1 MNIQIHPETSA
12 LNSCV
17 FRAADR
23 MRIDG
28 CANAVSSEGLS
39 LALYCP
45 FEALL
50 DHYMNLLLVR
60 VRQQAPEHRIE
71 VYFPANTDS
80 LLGRFN
86 EVLASQSLHQAVK
99 ANATANQA
107 QIWIVHD
114 AQTLPESEIQLL
126 ARLIQNFPGANIRA
140 ILLMSGPPH
149 AQKSPLSAFGRK
161 ILRWDIEGPTEE
173 QAQAALDQARS
184 DGNLNAVQQ
193 LIQRIQRQQRPQL
206 DTPFD
211 KPELLASPAPATS
224 AETPQTT
231 NSKLQQQLNTF
242 QQHGGMALQ
251 SWAGSGKGIQG
262 AGAWLRQNN
271 KLALGVTLALVMST
285 LMMLWIQPEA
295 FGLKATQPLVA
306 TPLVSPQLAITASAT
321 APTETVIAE
330 AASEAASTSPAPQG
344 QSALT
349 PPVQPSSPP
358 VTAPVA
364 MATTPAE
371 TAIETPEGTLK
382 GQEWLR
388 KLDANT
394 YLLQHGTASSYAKV
408 LEIQR
413 RHPPLKDAQIIAAY
427 RPGEKLAHFVI
438 VSGPYSN
445 AGQGFEASKRP
456 GIPRSWVRPTRGLQ
470 EQLKSPI

>member
-12 LNSCV
+12 LNAYV

-28 CANAVSSEGLS
+28 CANAVAHEGLS

-60 VRQQAPEHRIE
+60 VRQQAPDHRIE

-86 EVLASQSLHQAVK
+86 EVLASQSLNQAVK

-140 ILLMSGPPH
+140 ILLMSGPANMH
-149 AQKSPLSAFGRK
+149 KSPLSAFGRK
-161 ILRWDIEGPTEE
+161 ILRWDIEAPTEE
-173 QAQAALDQARS
+173 QAQAALDQARQ
-184 DGNLNAVQQ
+184 DGHLNAVQP
-193 LIQRIQRQQRPQL
+193 LIQRIQRQQRPAPDVPL
-206 DTPFD
+206 DA
-211 KPELLASPAPATS
+211 PELLASPEPEPPSSAAP
-224 AETPQTT
+224 PVGG
-231 NSKLQQQLNTF
+231 KLQQQLHVF
-242 QQHGGMALQ
+242 QQHGASALQ
-251 SWAGSGKGIQG
+251 SWRKPSI
-262 AGAWLRQNN
+262 GAWLRQNH
-271 KLALGVTLALVMST
+271 KLALGITFAMGMST
-285 LMMLWIQPEA
+285 LMMLWVQPEA
-295 FGLKATQPLVA
+295 FGLKAAQPLVV
-306 TPLVSPQLAITASAT
+306 TPLTPAPLAAPANAASSADANASEPQNAVAAAGTASSPAAAPSASAS
-321 APTETVIAE
+321 APT
-330 AASEAASTSPAPQG
+330 
-344 QSALT
+344 
-349 PPVQPSSPP
+349 PP
-358 VTAPVA
+358 APVA
-364 MATTPAE
+364 MATAAAE
-371 TAIETPEGTLK
+371 MAIETPEGTLK
-382 GQEWLR
+382 GHEWLR

-394 YLLQHGTASSYAKV
+394 FLLQHGTASSYAKV

-445 AGQGFEASKRP
+445 VGQGYEASKRP

-470 EQLKSPI
+470 EQLKSPT

>member
-1 MNIQIHPETSA
+1 MNIQINPETTA
-12 LNSCV
+12 LNSHV

-28 CANAVSSEGLS
+28 CANAVAHEGLS

-86 EVLASQSLHQAVK
+86 EVLASQSLNQAVK
-99 ANATANQA
+99 STASANQA

-140 ILLMSGPPH
+140 ILLMSGKNN
-149 AQKSPLSAFGRK
+149 AQKTPLSAFGRK
-161 ILRWDIEGPTEE
+161 ILRWDIEAPTEE
-173 QAQAALDQARS
+173 QAQASLDQARQ
-184 DGNLNAVQQ
+184 DGNFNAVQQ

-206 DTPFD
+206 DEHFNAAEPPVNTI
-211 KPELLASPAPATS
+211 PAPAATL
-224 AETPQTT
+224 TPTP
-231 NSKLQQQLNTF
+231 NSNLQQQLNVF
-242 QQHGGMALQ
+242 QRHGATALK
-251 SWAGSGKGIQG
+251 SWRLPG
-262 AGAWLRQNN
+262 AGLKNATVWLRQNH
-271 KLALGVTLALVMST
+271 KLALGIAFALVMST

-295 FGLKATQPLVA
+295 FGLKAAKPVVA
-306 TPLVSPQLAITASAT
+306 APLVSPQLATPSPASA
-321 APTETVIAE
+321 APT
-330 AASEAASTSPAPQG
+330 AAVSASASSAPEISTTNASQAQVSTPQPAP
-344 QSALT
+344 A
-349 PPVQPSSPP
+349 
-358 VTAPVA
+358 A

-371 TAIETPEGTLK
+371 PEIETPEGTLQ
-382 GQEWLR
+382 GQAWLR
-388 KLDANT
+388 KLDANSF
-394 YLLQHGTASSYAKV
+394 LLQHGTDSSYAKV

-445 AGQGFEASKRP
+445 VGQGYEASKQP

-470 EQLKSPI
+470 EQLKSPT

>member
-1 MNIQIHPETSA
+1 MNIQIHPETTA

-28 CANAVSSEGLS
+28 CANAVAHEGLS

-60 VRQQAPEHRIE
+60 IRQQAPEHRIE

-86 EVLASQSLHQAVK
+86 EVLASQSLNQAVK
-99 ANATANQA
+99 AHASVNQA

-140 ILLMSGPPH
+140 VLLMSGQSNP
-149 AQKSPLSAFGRK
+149 QKSPLSAFGRK
-161 ILRWDIEGPTEE
+161 ILRWDIEAPTEE
-173 QAQAALDQARS
+173 QAQAALDQARH
-184 DGNLNAVQQ
+184 DGNLNAVQP
-193 LIQRIQRQQRPQL
+193 LVQRIQRQQRPQGDSPL
-206 DTPFD
+206 DA
-211 KPELLASPAPATS
+211 PELLASPAAESASQSATKPN
-224 AETPQTT
+224 A
-231 NSKLQQQLNTF
+231 KLQQRLHAF
-242 QQHGGMALQ
+242 QQHGASALQ
-251 SWAGSGKGIQG
+251 SWRGSGPGLQS
-262 AGAWLRQNN
+262 AGAWLRQNH
-271 KLALGVTLALVMST
+271 KLAMGIAAALSLST

-295 FGLKATQPLVA
+295 FGLKAAQPKVA
-306 TPLVSPQLAITASAT
+306 APLISPQLATPASAPT
-321 APTETVIAE
+321 PAPTAAAPSSAPAVAE
-330 AASEAASTSPAPQG
+330 NTPTAAPQTV
-344 QSALT
+344 A
-349 PPVQPSSPP
+349 PSP
-358 VTAPVA
+358 APVA

-371 TAIETPEGTLK
+371 TPIEAPEGTLK

-408 LEIQR
+408 LDIQR
-413 RHPPLKDAQIIAAY
+413 RYPPLKDAQIIAAY

-438 VSGPYSN
+438 VSGPYRN
-445 AGQGFEASKRP
+445 VGQGYEASKKP

-470 EQLKSPI
+470 EQLKSPL

>member
-1 MNIQIHPETSA
+1 MNIQINPETTA
-12 LNSCV
+12 LNSHV

-28 CANAVSSEGLS
+28 CANAVAHEGLS

-86 EVLASQSLHQAVK
+86 EVLASQSLNQAVK
-99 ANATANQA
+99 STASANQA

-140 ILLMSGPPH
+140 ILLMSGKTN
-149 AQKSPLSAFGRK
+149 AQKTPLSAFGRK
-161 ILRWDIEGPTEE
+161 ILRWDIEAPTEE
-173 QAQAALDQARS
+173 QAQASLDQARQ
-184 DGNLNAVQQ
+184 DGNFNAVQQ

-206 DTPFD
+206 DEHFNAAEPPVNTI
-211 KPELLASPAPATS
+211 PAPAATL
-224 AETPQTT
+224 TPTP
-231 NSKLQQQLNTF
+231 NSNLQQQLNVF
-242 QQHGGMALQ
+242 QRHGATALK
-251 SWAGSGKGIQG
+251 SWRLPG
-262 AGAWLRQNN
+262 AGLKNATVWLRQNH
-271 KLALGVTLALVMST
+271 KLALGIAFALVMST

-295 FGLKATQPLVA
+295 FGLKAVKPVVAAPL
-306 TPLVSPQLAITASAT
+306 LSPQLATPSPANAAPAAAQPASASS
-321 APTETVIAE
+321 ATESPSTN
-330 AASEAASTSPAPQG
+330 ASQAQVSIPQPSPA
-344 QSALT
+344 
-349 PPVQPSSPP
+349 
-358 VTAPVA
+358 A

-371 TAIETPEGTLK
+371 PEIETPEGTLQ
-382 GQEWLR
+382 GQAWLR
-388 KLDANT
+388 KLDANSF
-394 YLLQHGTASSYAKV
+394 LLQHGTDSSYAKV

-445 AGQGFEASKRP
+445 AGQGYEASKQP

-470 EQLKSPI
+470 EQLKSPT

>member
-1 MNIQIHPETSA
+1 MNIQINPETTA
-12 LNSCV
+12 LNSHV

-28 CANAVSSEGLS
+28 CANAVAHEGLS

-86 EVLASQSLHQAVK
+86 EVLASQSLNQAVK
-99 ANATANQA
+99 STASANQA

-140 ILLMSGPPH
+140 ILLMSGKNN
-149 AQKSPLSAFGRK
+149 AQKTPLSAFGRK
-161 ILRWDIEGPTEE
+161 ILRWDIEAPTEE
-173 QAQAALDQARS
+173 QAQASLDQARQ
-184 DGNLNAVQQ
+184 DGNFNAVQQ

-206 DTPFD
+206 DEHFNAAEPPVNTI
-211 KPELLASPAPATS
+211 PAPAATL
-224 AETPQTT
+224 TPTP
-231 NSKLQQQLNTF
+231 NSKLQQQLNVF
-242 QQHGGMALQ
+242 QRHGATALK
-251 SWAGSGKGIQG
+251 SWRLPG
-262 AGAWLRQNN
+262 AGLKNATVWLRQNH
-271 KLALGVTLALVMST
+271 KLTLGIAFALVMST

-295 FGLKATQPLVA
+295 FGLKAAKPVVA
-306 TPLVSPQLAITASAT
+306 APLVSPQLATPSPASA
-321 APTETVIAE
+321 APT
-330 AASEAASTSPAPQG
+330 AAVSASASSAPEISTTNASQVQVSTPQPAP
-344 QSALT
+344 A
-349 PPVQPSSPP
+349 
-358 VTAPVA
+358 A

-371 TAIETPEGTLK
+371 PEIETPEGTLQ
-382 GQEWLR
+382 GQAWLR
-388 KLDANT
+388 KLDANSF
-394 YLLQHGTASSYAKV
+394 LLQHGTDSSYAKV

-445 AGQGFEASKRP
+445 VGQGYEASKRP

-470 EQLKSPI
+470 EQLKSPT

>member
-1 MNIQIHPETSA
+1 MNIQINPETTA
-12 LNSCV
+12 LNPCV

-28 CANAVSSEGLS
+28 CANAVAHEGLS

-86 EVLASQSLHQAVK
+86 EVLATQSLNQAVK
-99 ANATANQA
+99 AHGAVNQA
-107 QIWIVHD
+107 QVWIVHD

-140 ILLMSGPPH
+140 ILLMSGNPN

-161 ILRWDIEGPTEE
+161 ILRWDIEAPTEE
-173 QAQAALDQARS
+173 QAQATLEQARH
-184 DGNLNAVQQ
+184 DGNFNAVQQ

-206 DTPFD
+206 DSAFHA
-211 KPELLASPAPATS
+211 PELPITPVAEPS
-224 AETPQTT
+224 AEQSKGSS
-231 NSKLQQQLNTF
+231 SKLQQQLNAF
-242 QQHGGMALQ
+242 QQHGASALQ
-251 SWAGSGKGIQG
+251 SWRKPGVVVKSA
-262 AGAWLRQNN
+262 AVWLRHNH
-271 KLALGVTLALVMST
+271 KLALGVSFALVMST

-295 FGLKATQPLVA
+295 FGLKAGKPVVA
-306 TPLVSPQLAITASAT
+306 APPVSPQLATPSPADVV
-321 APTETVIAE
+321 P
-330 AASEAASTSPAPQG
+330 AASESTAATAAIESPTTNPSQAAQAPTPQPAP
-344 QSALT
+344 A
-349 PPVQPSSPP
+349 
-358 VTAPVA
+358 A
-364 MATTPAE
+364 MATTPVE
-371 TAIETPEGTLK
+371 PAIETPEGTLQ
-382 GQEWLR
+382 GQAWLR
-388 KLDANT
+388 KLDANSF
-394 YLLQHGTASSYAKV
+394 LLQHGTASSYAKV
-408 LEIQR
+408 LDIQR

-438 VSGPYSN
+438 VSGPYSSL
-445 AGQGFEASKRP
+445 GQGYEASKRP

-470 EQLKSPI
+470 EQLKSPT

>member
-1 MNIQIHPETSA
+1 MNIQINPETTA
-12 LNSCV
+12 LNSHV

-28 CANAVSSEGLS
+28 CANAVAHEGLS

-86 EVLASQSLHQAVK
+86 EVLASQSLNQAVK
-99 ANATANQA
+99 STASANQA

-140 ILLMSGPPH
+140 ILLMSGKNN
-149 AQKSPLSAFGRK
+149 AQKTPLSAFGRK
-161 ILRWDIEGPTEE
+161 ILRWDIEAPTEE
-173 QAQAALDQARS
+173 QAQASLDQARQ
-184 DGNLNAVQQ
+184 DGNFNAVQQ

-206 DTPFD
+206 DEHFNAAEPPVNTI
-211 KPELLASPAPATS
+211 PAPAATL
-224 AETPQTT
+224 TPTP
-231 NSKLQQQLNTF
+231 NSNLQQQLNVF
-242 QQHGGMALQ
+242 QRHGATALK
-251 SWAGSGKGIQG
+251 SWRLPG
-262 AGAWLRQNN
+262 AGLKNATVWLRQNH
-271 KLALGVTLALVMST
+271 KLALGIAFALVMST

-295 FGLKATQPLVA
+295 FGLKAAKPVVA
-306 TPLVSPQLAITASAT
+306 APLVSPQLATPSPASA
-321 APTETVIAE
+321 APT
-330 AASEAASTSPAPQG
+330 AAVSASASSAPEISTTNASQAQVSIPQPAP
-344 QSALT
+344 A
-349 PPVQPSSPP
+349 
-358 VTAPVA
+358 A

-371 TAIETPEGTLK
+371 PEIETPEGTLQ
-382 GQEWLR
+382 GQAWLR
-388 KLDANT
+388 KLDANSF
-394 YLLQHGTASSYAKV
+394 LLQHGTDSSYAKV

-445 AGQGFEASKRP
+445 LGQGYEASKQP

-470 EQLKSPI
+470 EQLKSPT